1 MHTVSLLHGSGL
13 EHGVATWTGL
23 QAAELERVARNQERE
38 AAADAERVARIQ
50 QKEAAAEARSSQR
63 LAAAQALLAEKE
75 AARHEAEMHRQAVV
89 RPVTAETQIQQ
100 NLRVCFCPF
109 RGLRSVFMIFDSNQT
124 AISDQHCYSAA
135 DRSDSIVAKRSCR
148 KPLVGD
154 ATSRGKPQHGR
165 RRIAALCGSVPHRY
179 LVSF

>member
-23 QAAELERVARNQERE
+23 QAVELERVARNQERE

-89 RPVTAETQIQQ
+89 RPSTAETQIHQK
-100 NLRVCFCPF
+100 LRVCSCPF
-109 RGLRSVFMIFDSNQT
+109 RDLRSVFMISIQT
-124 AISDQHCYSAA
+124 RQLS
-135 DRSDSIVAKRSCR
+135 V
-148 KPLVGD
+148 
-154 ATSRGKPQHGR
+154 TSTVTQRQTVQ
-165 RRIAALCGSVPHRY
+165 AALWHSVHVENR
-179 LVSF
+179 